1 MLAGKKLKLEQ
12 NTLALG
18 TVDGN
23 RRAIIIPAG
32 AIIKVVCGPTVGDGN
47 QMLDVMWERRIL
59 TVFALDVDVRGTEI
73 AEPMSRNLSARA

>member
-1 MLAGKKLKLEQ
+1 MLAGKKFKLGQ

-23 RRAIIIPAG
+23 RRAIIIPTG
-32 AIIKVVCGPTVGDGN
+32 SIIKVVSGPAGGDGN

-59 TVFALDVDVRGTEI
+59 TVFALDVGERGTEI

>member
-1 MLAGKKLKLEQ
+1 VLAGKKLKLEQ

-32 AIIKVVCGPTVGDGN
+32 AIIKVVSGPAGGDGN

-59 TVFALDVDVRGTEI
+59 TVFALDVGERGTEI

>member
-1 MLAGKKLKLEQ
+1 VLAGKKVKLEH

-32 AIIKVVCGPTVGDGN
+32 AIIKVVSGPAGGDGN

-59 TVFALDVDVRGTEI
+59 TVFALDVDERGTETT
-73 AEPMSRNLSARA
+73 EPMSRNLSAIA

>member
-1 MLAGKKLKLEQ
+1 MLAGKKFKLEQ

-18 TVDGN
+18 TLDGN

-32 AIIKVVCGPTVGDGN
+32 AIIKVVSGPAGDGN
-47 QMLDVMWERRIL
+47 QMLDVLWQRRIL

-73 AEPMSRNLSARA
+73 TEAMSRNLSASA